1 MHKHSTWGVLS
12 QGRNSKELTVRET
25 HSGTLGFNGRQ
36 RPKPYQYLYVYFYLV
51 NYFLGL
57 ALCVSTSDRAQ
68 TSFTIFYT
76 LSLFIY
82 ILNKT
87 VILKAPEDKRP
98 KPEQVEGG

>member
-51 NYFLGL
+51 NNKFL
-57 ALCVSTSDRAQ
+57 
-68 TSFTIFYT
+68 FTIFYT
-76 LSLFIY
+76 LFLFIY
-82 ILNKT
+82 VLNKT

-98 KPEQVEGG
+98 KPEQVERGLRAP